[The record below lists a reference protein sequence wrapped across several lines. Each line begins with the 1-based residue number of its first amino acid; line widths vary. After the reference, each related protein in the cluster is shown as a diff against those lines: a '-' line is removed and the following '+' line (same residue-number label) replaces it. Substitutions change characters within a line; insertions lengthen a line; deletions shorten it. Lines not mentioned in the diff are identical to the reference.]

1 MAEKEDEIHST
12 AEDSPLLVDSSDLDE
27 KETFRLA
34 KYERYAYGLG
44 HICND
49 VCAAMWFSYALI
61 FYQIVIGFP
70 PVYAGY
76 LLFIGQ
82 TVDAMATPVVGTII
96 DRKGSR
102 RAWHLFGSSMV
113 CLSFPLIFNPRFA
126 TLWVQFIYYAACITI
141 FQISWALVQISHLSL
156 IPELTHV
163 TEERAELTS
172 IRYMSSVCSNIMV
185 YVFAWLFLHD
195 SMGMRMDLIGP
206 ADSYKFQSLSFVV
219 TFTGVIGT
227 LLFHCFV
234 HEKGSSAS
242 ISNPPSNNQTF
253 PRTESQYCCQSE
265 LYKVATLYTA
275 SRLFLTISMVYIPLY
290 VNEAHVSDSG
300 TLASVPLVSYIASLG
315 ASLLMRHQK
324 SVFTDNSFNYFVGTL
339 ACIFGCLF
347 VYFNPRSEE
356 TIVYIYIAAGLF
368 GVGSAIT
375 TVVSLCITA
384 NLVGPNT
391 ERGAFVYSLVTFADK
406 LLNGL
411 AIVIIEFLKCDKMQM
426 QMSECAH
433 YYRDVLALVNGVLSV
448 IGYLVLLTLP
458 NMLLVSS

>member
-206 ADSYKFQSLSFVV
+206 ADSYKFQ
-219 TFTGVIGT
+219 
-227 LLFHCFV
+227 
-234 HEKGSSAS
+234 
-242 ISNPPSNNQTF
+242 
-253 PRTESQYCCQSE
+253 
-265 LYKVATLYTA
+265 
-275 SRLFLTISMVYIPLY
+275 
-290 VNEAHVSDSG
+290 
-300 TLASVPLVSYIASLG
+300 
-315 ASLLMRHQK
+315 
-324 SVFTDNSFNYFVGTL
+324 FNYFVGTL